1 MKKHLFFLLSVGVL
15 IPAALCAQQKT
26 ALRLSGIA
34 EGTTQG
40 KVYLQKYIDRYYQVI
55 DSATIGSDGTF
66 RFANVVELPE
76 IYGLSFSLSDTP
88 FLVFLDEGDITV
100 RLNPQHGYSHS
111 TISGSATHDL
121 YLAFH
126 RERGR
131 DLTEFIRQHPKSLVP
146 LYILYRE
153 YVSRLS
159 SADIQKNL
167 SLVDE
172 SLQETNYARILR
184 SVLATREQTDI
195 GQQAPDFSVSDVDG
209 NTVRLSDFTGHGYL
223 LLDFW
228 ASWCGPCRKENPN
241 VVQAYA
247 DYHDKGFD
255 VLAISLDKTREA
267 WLRGIAQDGL
277 PYHHASELK
286 YWNSDIARLYGIRA
300 IPANLLLDKDGR
312 IVAKNLRGGDLA
324 DTLHRLTAG
333 E

>member
-1 MKKHLFFLLSVGVL
+1 MMKKHLFFLLSVGVL

-100 RLNPQHGYSHS
+100 RLNPQ
-111 TISGSATHDL
+111 
-121 YLAFH
+121 
-126 RERGR
+126 
-131 DLTEFIRQHPKSLVP
+131 
-146 LYILYRE
+146 
-153 YVSRLS
+153 
-159 SADIQKNL
+159 
-167 SLVDE
+167 
-172 SLQETNYARILR
+172 
-184 SVLATREQTDI
+184 
-195 GQQAPDFSVSDVDG
+195 
-209 NTVRLSDFTGHGYL
+209 
-223 LLDFW
+223 
-228 ASWCGPCRKENPN
+228 
-241 VVQAYA
+241 
-247 DYHDKGFD
+247 
-255 VLAISLDKTREA
+255 
-267 WLRGIAQDGL
+267 DGL